1 MINQEKQEQTIEL
14 AWERLYRRLEQD
26 QLLPSQE
33 KSKRVFFI
41 SPAFR
46 WVAASIA
53 ILCVGALS
61 VWIMKQQSTI
71 PPNELLVLHN
81 EQNAPTWATT
91 LEDGSIVFLSEQTT
105 IRYPEYF
112 QEDKR
117 MITLQGDAFFEIS
130 RQPDRP
136 FIIDTEMAEIEVLGT
151 FFHVKG
157 GDASAFLLSVK
168 TGEVKVTLKKNN
180 QTIHVKAGEAAL
192 LKSETLQITAAD
204 MHLFNTCFEKIHFKD
219 ERLTDIARII
229 NLQSTS
235 TRIEVSP
242 ELDSRQ
248 LTITFSGETPELMAQ
263 LICLALN
270 LTYSQENNTI
280 YMTQKDK

>member
-1 MINQEKQEQTIEL
+1 MINREKQEKIIDI
-14 AWERLYRRLEQD
+14 AWVRLYNRLAQD
-26 QLLPSQE
+26 NLLHEREIARHTIFQSGRF
-33 KSKRVFFI
+33 KWAV
-41 SPAFR
+41 
-46 WVAASIA
+46 SIA
-53 ILCVGALS
+53 LLCICAVS
-61 VWIMKQQSTI
+61 IWFITQNTKQLQSDW
-71 PPNELLVLHN
+71 LVLHN
-81 EQNAPTWATT
+81 EQNAPTLAAT
-91 LEDGSIVFLSEQTT
+91 LRDGSIVFLSEQTT
-105 IRYPEYF
+105 IHYPEYF

-117 MITLQGDAFFEIS
+117 TLTLQGDAFFEIS
-130 RQPDRP
+130 RQQERP
-136 FIIDTEMAEIEVLGT
+136 FFIDTELAEIEVLGT

-248 LTITFSGETPELMAQ
+248 LTITFS
-263 LICLALN
+263 
-270 LTYSQENNTI
+270 
-280 YMTQKDK
+280 